1 MKTKA
6 LFITLILLLAFSSVG
21 IAAVAPVLFS
31 EFDAGNAVSE
41 CAQVGTFTYAYK
53 VDGWGDVNEFDEKDL
68 KNGTYIPSF
77 ADGHVNNITISNSD
91 GTYFDWSA
99 TPNSIGAVIVKG
111 GNAANV
117 FFYDP
122 QAFSDSGLYSPDNA
136 SGKPAEVSHVT
147 FCWNLDPV
155 VDEGEWCSPG
165 YWRQPQHLDSWEA
178 TGISPDDLFFDA
190 LGYYPPL
197 SKLGVTYGATTN
209 PTLLQVLQS
218 PQYYGGDAFNAVGD
232 LLSTDH
238 PDVNFLG
245 TRVEDSC
252 PLN

>member
-6 LFITLILLLAFSSVG
+6 LFLSLIMLLALSSVSM
-21 IAAVAPVLFS
+21 AASVTPVVIPNQPGGEVAECDVVGD
-31 EFDAGNAVSE
+31 FD
-41 CAQVGTFTYAYK
+41 YAFK
-53 VDGWGDVNEFDEKDL
+53 IDGWGEEDY
-68 KNGTYIPSF
+68 KNGSYQAVFP
-77 ADGHVNNITISNSD
+77 DGHVNNITISNSD

-99 TPNSIGAVIVKG
+99 SLNSIGAVIVKG
-111 GNAANV
+111 GNASNL

-122 QAFSDSGLYSPDNA
+122 QAFSDSGLYSPVNS
-136 SGKPAEVSHVT
+136 SGNPAEVSHVT

-178 TGISPDDLFFDA
+178 TDYSPDDLFSDIFF
-190 LGYYPPL
+190 YTPSR
-197 SKLGVTYGATTN
+197 SKLGVTNGATSD
-209 PTLLQVLQS
+209 PTLLDVLQA
-218 PQYYGGDAFNAVGD
+218 PQYYGGDAFNKVGD
-232 LLSTDH
+232 LLSTAH

-245 TRVEDSC
+245 NRVEDSC